1 MFSRRSNDKNKKP
14 ATNISVLARSD
25 YGNFFTKSVTQ
36 DFTKV
41 VTTTTQA
48 DDGTVSRDDLYK
60 GCNIKQTNVYQS
72 MQNYANQNR
81 IEKQLNNALQKP
93 VDMGPG
99 HSMLQRMGW
108 TGGGLGRTGDGILEP
123 IAPNATYVSGQSR
136 NYGTGNMSGAAKR
149 RFKRMC
155 KANIPPEKAIHLCR
169 KTLKDLKEEV
179 QKIDQ
184 GIIEDDS
191 VNVKNNTQKQCELV
205 EPSQD
210 KGLNCGPKDN
220 PRDLQLQ
227 NDERRRKEFSA
238 SCVKSSH
245 SQNPQSYGPRNRE
258 RQYGLQNG
266 PYSPWERRGLQEY
279 GPQLSLNLLPN
290 LKNTYSK
297 SRTPEN
303 NVETSNAQTKEAK
316 RPIRVG
322 IYNYRMMNED
332 ERNSVHRA
340 LNKAILK
347 IGAKGIGP
355 RFLSLDHKPGWVQIV
370 CEDEHS
376 RDWLFDEVPKLIPW
390 PDAVLHVREEK
401 VLEESVV
408 VYIPQYEAQ
417 SIDEAINLLAVQNEG
432 LNTESWEV
440 IKART
445 IGNGLAV
452 AFIID
457 MKSLE
462 TLKKNGLKA
471 VLGFKTIQFKINYDA
486 DPNSI
491 SLESLFD
498 GVTDSL
504 GINIGPNRSLEPD
517 MQTNKY
523 ERRSVLQDQ
532 IEPFTRLDRDDR
544 AYFPN
549 PDALEHET
557 RPYYQDSLPRNGR
570 SKPYTGGYRPPE
582 YDETYYDPPN
592 YPESYS
598 RYYENPG
605 GYNDYYGNYEDSYRN
620 NFSRGFNEPEWDHIQ
635 EDSPVDN
642 ELRGSFSPR
651 RNYRQSFQ
659 NNPKRESFRGR
670 NVRPSNNYDRSGTL
684 RRGKSKRTGLP
695 GRGSF
700 RNM

>member
-1 MFSRRSNDKNKKP
+1 
-14 ATNISVLARSD
+14 
-25 YGNFFTKSVTQ
+25 
-36 DFTKV
+36 
-41 VTTTTQA
+41 
-48 DDGTVSRDDLYK
+48 
-60 GCNIKQTNVYQS
+60 
-72 MQNYANQNR
+72 
-81 IEKQLNNALQKP
+81 
-93 VDMGPG
+93 
-99 HSMLQRMGW
+99 
-108 TGGGLGRTGDGILEP
+108 
-123 IAPNATYVSGQSR
+123 
-136 NYGTGNMSGAAKR
+136 
-149 RFKRMC
+149 MC

-184 GIIEDDS
+184 GITEDDS
-191 VNVKNNTQKQCELV
+191 VTNDTQKQGLLD
-205 EPSQD
+205 EPLQD

-220 PRDLQLQ
+220 PQI
-227 NDERRRKEFSA
+227 
-238 SCVKSSH
+238 
-245 SQNPQSYGPRNRE
+245 YGSRNRE

-266 PYSPWERRGLQEY
+266 PYSAWESRGLKEY
-279 GPQLSLNLLPN
+279 GPQLSINLLAN
-290 LKNTYSK
+290 VQNTCTT
-297 SRTPEN
+297 SRTPDN
-303 NVETSNAQTKEAK
+303 NVETSNAQPKEAK
-316 RPIRVG
+316 RPIQVG

-332 ERNSVHRA
+332 QRNSVHRA
-340 LNKAILK
+340 LNQAILK

-432 LNTESWEV
+432 LNTESWKV

-457 MKSLE
+457 TKSLE

-471 VLGFKTIQFKINYDA
+471 VLGFKTIQFKINYDV

-498 GVTDSL
+498 GVTDAL

-517 MQTNKY
+517 MSTNTYKG
-523 ERRSVLQDQ
+523 RPVLQDQ
-532 IEPFTRLDRDDR
+532 IESFTPLDRDDR

-549 PDALEHET
+549 SDALQHET
-557 RPYYQDSLPRNGR
+557 RPYYQDSLPRNGH
-570 SKPYTGGYRPPE
+570 SKPYIGGYPPPD
-582 YDETYYDPPN
+582 YDETYSEDYYEPPN
-592 YPESYS
+592 YSESYS
-598 RYYENPG
+598 RYNESPQN
-605 GYNDYYGNYEDSYRN
+605 YNDYYKDYYEDSDRN
-620 NFSRGFNEPEWDHIQ
+620 NFSRGFSEPEWDHIQ
-635 EDSPVDN
+635 EDSPVHN

-651 RNYRQSFQ
+651 RNYRQPFIK
-659 NNPKRESFRGR
+659 NPKRESFRGR
-670 NVRPSNNYDRSGTL
+670 NVRPSNSYDRSGTL
-684 RRGKSKRTGLP
+684 RRGKRKRTGLP

-700 RNM
+700 RNK